1 MLGKI
6 ISIKS
11 DETFFPLTYGY
22 FEGISVTTDKH
33 KFLVGI
39 EMGQSCCENYGY
51 LTSEDIP
58 SEHIGANLLSVEV
71 VDGDLKTFDIEDSTD
86 MHAMFVNFKTS
97 VGTYQVVV
105 YNEHNGYYGH
115 EVVIVKNGV
124 VEHEETL

>member
-11 DETFFPLTYGY
+11 DETFWLLGLGHL
-22 FEGISVTTDKH
+22 EGVSVVTDKH
-33 KFLVGI
+33 KFFVGI
-39 EMGQSCCENYGY
+39 ELGQRCCENYGY

-58 SEHIGANLLSVEV
+58 TEYIGANLLSVEV
-71 VDGDLKTFDIEDSTD
+71 VDEDLKTFDIEDSTN
-86 MHAMFVNFKTS
+86 MNAMFVNFTTS

-115 EVVIVKNGV
+115 EVVVVKNGV